1 MKKSRHHLLKPM
13 LLDHFWQRA
22 RGLFLRQE
30 LLDQDGVLI
39 RPCRSIHTI
48 GMSRPIDVV
57 FVDDKGWVKEVFANV
72 SPCRAVIC
80 KSVGEVAALE
90 ISAGYAGKLG
100 IDVGDQIFFVG
111 EKHEIST

>member
-1 MKKSRHHLLKPM
+1 MKHSRHHQLQPM
-13 LLDHFWQRA
+13 HLDRFWQRA
-22 RGLFLRQE
+22 RGLLLRQE

-57 FVDDKGWVKEVFANV
+57 FVDDQGWVKEVFANL

-80 KSVGEVAALE
+80 KSEGDVAALE
-90 ISAGYAGKLG
+90 ISAGNAGKLG
-100 IDVGDQIFFVG
+100 IDVGDRIFFSRR
-111 EKHEIST
+111 KA